1 MESERTWSVEMLRGE
16 KEENEAVLSEGL
28 EELEFSDTDDDEV
41 DEGEQGSTPLIDACR
56 KNMSEVSACWSA
68 TAAV

>member
-1 MESERTWSVEMLRGE
+1 MLRGE
-16 KEENEAVLSEGL
+16 KEDNEAVLSEGL
-28 EELEFSDTDDDEV
+28 EELEFSVTDDGEV

-56 KNMSEVSACWSA
+56 ENMSEVSACWSA